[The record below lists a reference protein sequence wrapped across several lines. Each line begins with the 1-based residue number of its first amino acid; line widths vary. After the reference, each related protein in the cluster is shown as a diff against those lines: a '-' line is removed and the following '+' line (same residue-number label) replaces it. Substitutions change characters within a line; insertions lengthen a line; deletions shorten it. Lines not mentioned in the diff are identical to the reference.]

1 MIMDISYT
9 TDKMFTRFMPES
21 KAGEDVW
28 REMAS
33 KMDGVAA
40 VLNFEAARVIAEMR
54 KAGYK
59 VAKAKSVNLDM
70 SDDEL
75 LAALGI

>member
-1 MIMDISYT
+1 MDISYT
-9 TDKMFTRFMPES
+9 NDKMFTRFMPES

-33 KMDGVAA
+33 KMGGVAA
-40 VLNFEAARVIAEMR
+40 VLNFEAKAIIAQMR
-54 KAGYK
+54 AAGYK
-59 VAKAKSVNLDM
+59 VGKANPVKLDM

-75 LAALGI
+75 LVALGV

>member
-1 MIMDISYT
+1 MDISYT

-33 KMDGVAA
+33 KMDGAAA
-40 VLNFEAARVIAEMR
+40 VLNFEAKAIIAQMR
-54 KAGYK
+54 AAGYK
-59 VAKAKSVNLDM
+59 VGKAKPVKMDM

-75 LAALGI
+75 LAALGA

>member
-1 MIMDISYT
+1 MIDLTYT
-9 TDKMFTRFMPES
+9 SDKMFTRFIPETT
-21 KAGEDVW
+21 AGETVW
-28 REMAS
+28 RQMYEQHGA
-33 KMDGVAA
+33 AA

-59 VAKAKSVNLDM
+59 VGKAKPVKLDM

-75 LAALGI
+75 LAALGA

>member
-1 MIMDISYT
+1 MDISYT

-33 KMDGVAA
+33 KMGGVAA
-40 VLNFEAARVIAEMR
+40 VLNFEAKAIIAQMR
-54 KAGYK
+54 AAGYK
-59 VAKAKSVNLDM
+59 VGKAKSVKMDM

-75 LAALGI
+75 LAALGV